1 MPHPLC
7 FLGGW
12 PVPDPLGYFSFAEMT
27 FSENI
32 LATIKIMDLYQYKL
46 LPTQSYW
53 SNIFS
58 SLECTWIGKLFY
70 NILFFWKHKTNLI
83 LLLISPW
90 TQIKQLSS
98 DASLPI
104 LPSVGIKLS
113 NRFLFSKF
121 YNRNLKTFKSGL
133 SSLTWCWSMA

>member
-1 MPHPLC
+1 MANSGSTWGWCLLEGIKNFQTWILWEANQLPHPL
-7 FLGGW
+7 
-12 PVPDPLGYFSFAEMT
+12 GYLSFAEIT

-32 LATIKIMDLYQYKL
+32 LTTIKIMDLYQYKL

-58 SLECTWIGKLFY
+58 SLECTWISKLFY

-98 DASLPI
+98 HASPPI
-104 LPSVGIKLS
+104 LLSVGIKLS
-113 NRFLFSKF
+113 NRFLFSNF
-121 YNRNLKTFKSGL
+121 
-133 SSLTWCWSMA
+133 